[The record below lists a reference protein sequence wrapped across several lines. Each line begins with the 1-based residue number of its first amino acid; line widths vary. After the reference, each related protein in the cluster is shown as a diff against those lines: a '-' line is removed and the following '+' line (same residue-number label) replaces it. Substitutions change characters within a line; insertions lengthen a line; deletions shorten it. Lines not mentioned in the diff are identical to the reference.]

1 MNKFRKGMTL
11 QEKLRDMETRPR
23 EEQVLI
29 NEAYLAAQEEW
40 GATCMMLQRR
50 IGWLVRHLGEISA
63 KCPLENCP
71 PDGVNLGYC
80 ADSNCAQCWADA
92 CLDAIPPEWIED
104 VQQDV
109 EEAKEGKTCPQ

>member
-11 QEKLRDMETRPR
+11 QEKLRDMEARPR

-40 GATCMMLQRR
+40 GVTCMTLQRR

-63 KCPLENCP
+63 KKPFENCP
-71 PDGVNLGYC
+71 PNGKNLNNC
-80 ADSNCAQCWADA
+80 ADFKCAQCWADA
-92 CLDAIPPEWIED
+92 CLEAIPPEWAED
-104 VQQDV
+104 ARQDV
-109 EEAKEGKTCPQ
+109 EEEDDD